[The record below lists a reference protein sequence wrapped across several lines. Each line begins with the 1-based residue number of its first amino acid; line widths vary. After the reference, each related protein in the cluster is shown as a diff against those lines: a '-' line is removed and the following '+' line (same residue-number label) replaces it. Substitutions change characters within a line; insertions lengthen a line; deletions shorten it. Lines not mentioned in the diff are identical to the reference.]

1 MIAIGSMG
9 YAAASSDQMG
19 LSRSE
24 IYDVLLFPTIR
35 SLRGTRPIHDHRT
48 VETIPEKAGVGGSI
62 PSLATT
68 F

>member
-1 MIAIGSMG
+1 MRINRASQMIAIGSMG

-35 SLRGTRPIHDHRT
+35 SLRGTRPIHDHRK
-48 VETIPEKAGVGGSI
+48 VETIPNGPK
-62 PSLATT
+62 PS
-68 F
+68 